1 MKKTDS
7 NNQNENTIISDSNI
21 EKQPSDESGNEE
33 NSEDDESS
41 DDDKSLQN
49 ETLWKSHGHAV

>member
-21 EKQPSDESGNEE
+21 EKHPSDESGNEE
-33 NSEDDESS
+33 NSEDNESS

>member
-1 MKKTDS
+1 MKTQS
-7 NNQNENTIISDSNI
+7 YHNNI
-21 EKQPSDESGNEE
+21 EKHPSDESGNEE